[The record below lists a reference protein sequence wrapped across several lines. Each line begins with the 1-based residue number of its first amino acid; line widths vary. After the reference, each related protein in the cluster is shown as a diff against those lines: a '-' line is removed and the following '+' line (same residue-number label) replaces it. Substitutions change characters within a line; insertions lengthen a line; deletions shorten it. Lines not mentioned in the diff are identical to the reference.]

1 MRNGKIR
8 RFRPRSNKNHLR
20 RVGHSSKNNG
30 SHQIN
35 GHRNNFRNY
44 VPKNPQSLER
54 AIEKYNNLAK
64 DALSSGDP
72 ILHESYLQH
81 SEHYSR
87 ILSEITS
94 SKPKE
99 NSESQIQTSE
109 NIKEDG
115 AIANHKK

>member
-81 SEHYSR
+81 
-87 ILSEITS
+87 LSS
-94 SKPKE
+94 PF
-99 NSESQIQTSE
+99 
-109 NIKEDG
+109 NIFPDG
-115 AIANHKK
+115 NFNLCELINLPL